1 MESLSGAAS
10 ASSMR
15 PPDSPQATIASLS
28 RMPAF
33 AGLQTL
39 LYGLVCMYS
48 GALLALQEAS
58 TAMRRTAS

>member
-48 GALLALQEAS
+48 GALALQEAS